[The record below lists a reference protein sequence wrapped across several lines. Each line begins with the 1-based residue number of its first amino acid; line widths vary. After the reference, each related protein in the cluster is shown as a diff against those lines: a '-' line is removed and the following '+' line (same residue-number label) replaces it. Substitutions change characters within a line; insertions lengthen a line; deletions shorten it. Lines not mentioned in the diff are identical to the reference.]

1 MLCFRFT
8 SIPSTL
14 HSQCIFRTDAFFW
27 ALCSSPHVEIDQITY
42 LPSRNLLSLL
52 TSPMFF
58 FSSSLIYYFI
68 AELGAKLTSI
78 VSGPG
83 YNGSR
88 KAFHTQSS
96 NPAIDLQEQYEDLAA
111 QQMDLQ
117 AVMEKT
123 KQDLREDIDQRYI
136 EHLHLFNSLK
146 NPFDESYSQSQSK
159 DRVLSSTVKNNV
171 LQLGQGILGPDTY
184 CDNSNHGHKLG
195 FLDLL

>member
-42 LPSRNLLSLL
+42 LPS
-52 TSPMFF
+52 
-58 FSSSLIYYFI
+58 
-68 AELGAKLTSI
+68 
-78 VSGPG
+78 PG

-123 KQDLREDIDQRYI
+123 KQDLREDIDQR
-136 EHLHLFNSLK
+136 
-146 NPFDESYSQSQSK
+146 
-159 DRVLSSTVKNNV
+159 STT
-171 LQLGQGILGPDTY
+171 LGWMT
-184 CDNSNHGHKLG
+184 S
-195 FLDLL
+195 